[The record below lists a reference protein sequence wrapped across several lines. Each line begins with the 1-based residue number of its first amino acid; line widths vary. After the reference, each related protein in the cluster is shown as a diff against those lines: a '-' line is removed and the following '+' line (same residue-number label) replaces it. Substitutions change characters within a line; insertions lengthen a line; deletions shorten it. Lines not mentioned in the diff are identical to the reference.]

1 MTWSNSKPVSQPR
14 LGGDF
19 MRISE
24 AASASGLKADTIRY
38 YEAEGLVPNVM
49 RGSDGQRRFSRENVE
64 WLTLLYWLRETGMPM
79 KVMQRFAALYAQ
91 GDETIPARKAILLDH
106 SERLAR
112 RRSDL
117 DRCEEILVRKLEIY
131 EEYLR

>member
-1 MTWSNSKPVSQPR
+1 
-14 LGGDF
+14 

-24 AASASGLKADTIRY
+24 AAARSGLNIDTIRY

-49 RGSDGQRRFSRENVE
+49 RGSDGQRRFSPENVD

-91 GDETIPARKAILLDH
+91 GDATIPDRKSILLDH
-106 SERLAR
+106 SRLLATR
-112 RRSDL
+112 RDDL
-117 DRCEEILVRKLEIY
+117 NRCDEILARKLEIY